1 MSVSVVVSVS
11 VSVVAGVGVGAGA
24 GVAVRACL
32 LVFACTH
39 MYLLAYHTYRHNALY
54 IYMNLYVCLHI

>member
-54 IYMNLYVCLHI
+54 IYI